1 MSITDTLIKQI
12 SAAALPAL
20 HAEPAMDDQLPEV
33 DLLPADL
40 FNDAPGLEVFRRR
53 EPDSDELFPEQPDGL
68 AVLGTYRWMHS
79 PGLITLYRGNIETYW
94 KSLLRH
100 AQRQYPYITRKDAE
114 RVLQL
119 LVLSVYQHERLHY
132 VGDFCRRLLGGH
144 FDRWHEEA
152 LAVAWEW
159 HWLRGQDRW
168 NSFYGMLHPTLRRL
182 VVQTM
187 FDHQSPG
194 YRDWRQFANHAAFL
208 DALNAYL
215 YPAGAQTFGG
225 TRFDFAAWALAH
237 VPDDANPAWEE
248 QILP

>member
-1 MSITDTLIKQI
+1 MSIADTLIKQI
-12 SAAALPAL
+12 SAAALPARQ
-20 HAEPAMDDQLPEV
+20 AEPSMDDQLPEV

-53 EPDSDELFPEQPDGL
+53 EPDSNESFPEHPEGL

-100 AQRQYPYITRKDAE
+100 AQRQYPYITWQDAE
-114 RVLQL
+114 RVLKL

-132 VGDFCRRLLGGH
+132 VCDFCRRLLGGH

-168 NSFYGMLHPTLRRL
+168 NSFYGLLHPTLRRL
-182 VVQTM
+182 VVQAL

-194 YRDWRQFANHAAFL
+194 YRDWRQFANHATFL